1 MLNEIEKNCRDR
13 KKKEREEEMHG
24 LVGER
29 VKAAREG

>member
-13 KKKEREEEMHG
+13 SKEREEEMHG